1 MRLCIVKKMMSKAI
15 LTMALVGIGLLMSAF
30 SRGRVKMVSAAETTS
45 TNNTVD
51 VKVVPVKGDL
61 VKKEQI
67 YQTEGTEQMLFAGW
81 FAGAACENA
90 ITRNTIINSSSTYY
104 AKFVDAKTLSI
115 KLQLRQNADDTADM
129 RIVSSVDCLEYQ
141 SVGFDIYFYSED
153 KINKREDKEN
163 V

>member
-81 FAGAACENA
+81 F
-90 ITRNTIINSSSTYY
+90 T
-104 AKFVDAKTLSI
+104 
-115 KLQLRQNADDTADM
+115 DDW
-129 RIVSSVDCLEYQ
+129 
-141 SVGFDIYFYSED
+141 G
-153 KINKREDKEN
+153 
-163 V
+163 